1 MKELEAEMDAEHR
14 RLADS
19 TNIFYLLHTLLTLHM
34 LHICNLTEGWR
45 TRTIF
50 CLFCILY
57 ILYMLHTLHMLYTL
71 HMLHICNRRLAD
83 STKMLRKSERK
94 IKELQFQSEEDQ
106 KHQASSILPVQFFHR

>member
-14 RLADS
+14 RLAES
-19 TNIFYLLHTLLTLHM
+19 TNIFYLSHSLH
-34 LHICNLTEGWR
+34 
-45 TRTIF
+45 
-50 CLFCILY
+50 
-57 ILYMLHTLHMLYTL
+57 TL

-106 KHQASSILPVQFFHR
+106 KHQASSILPAQFLNR